1 MVEKYNTMQIA
12 QAIFT
17 INKHAKTAP
26 DNRFLYMLKKHA
38 IQKLIEQ
45 KQAKKIGLHF
55 VERPRNSQ
63 QQSSVLIACED
74 YYFHTLP
81 EKDDF
86 KELPHLGHLDRTY
99 RNPPC
104 RMSLKQAKSILIL
117 FTDMKIENPKPTIPA
132 KKKNNLHV
140 HRTSY
145 FYGH

>member
-26 DNRFLYMLKKHA
+26 DNRFLYMLKKQA

-63 QQSSVLIACED
+63 QQSSVLIACGD
-74 YYFHTLP
+74 YYFLLYPKKMTL
-81 EKDDF
+81 KNF
-86 KELPHLGHLDRTY
+86 
-99 RNPPC
+99 
-104 RMSLKQAKSILIL
+104 LI
-117 FTDMKIENPKPTIPA
+117 
-132 KKKNNLHV
+132 
-140 HRTSY
+140 
-145 FYGH
+145 

>member
-17 INKHAKTAP
+17 IKKHAKTAP
-26 DNRFLYMLKKHA
+26 DNRFLYMLK
-38 IQKLIEQ
+38 

-63 QQSSVLIACED
+63 QQSSVLIACGE